1 MATTEQFLIQARRLL
16 DLMENMQDP
25 RLSAAYDRL
34 SRAVLNVEIDDA
46 RRNEALARQLPE
58 WATRR
63 RPVLSAVE
71 IVGLMETRYDVR
83 RLCSFAVT
91 E

>member
-1 MATTEQFLIQARRLL
+1 MSTSKKHRRLVTTY
-16 DLMENMQDP
+16 
-25 RLSAAYDRL
+25 RG
-34 SRAVLNVEIDDA
+34 A

-83 RLCSFAVT
+83 RLCSIAVT